1 MDTNHNTGADL
12 KDDSGDD
19 LDNDTDTTAPPL
31 CSMCLTYDASC
42 IWWNIA
48 CGTTG
53 WACHSC
59 RHDR

>member
-1 MDTNHNTGADL
+1 MDTNPNTVADS
-12 KDDSGDD
+12 KDESGDESDDD
-19 LDNDTDTTAPPL
+19 LDNDTPI
-31 CSMCLTYDASC
+31 CSICFKYDASC
-42 IWWNIA
+42 IWWNIG

>member
-1 MDTNHNTGADL
+1 MDTNPNTGADL

-19 LDNDTDTTAPPL
+19 LDNDTDTNAPL
-31 CSMCLTYDASC
+31 CSICLTYDASC
-42 IWWNIA
+42 IWWNIG

-59 RHDR
+59 RHD